1 MCTCLRMLRL
11 LQLPL
16 TRVNLPK
23 EAGAATVSSLS
34 RRENSQQNVPQNFR
48 VQPLKGVDLFEMT
61 IEELQRCLSDLRF
74 TSVEF
79 VKFCLQRIHSVRA
92 PFLAS
97 SISTILR
104 IPMPLLGKPVS
115 RSHH

>member
-1 MCTCLRMLRL
+1 MLRL
-11 LQLPL
+11 LQIPL

-23 EAGAATVSSLS
+23 EAGAARVSSLS
-34 RRENSQQNVPQNFR
+34 RREHSQQHVPQNFR
-48 VQPLKGVDLFEMT
+48 VQLLKGVDLFEMT
-61 IEELQRCLSDLRF
+61 IEELQQCLADLRF

-79 VKFCLQRIHSVRA
+79 VRFCLQRIHSVRA

-97 SISTILR
+97 SVSTISR
-104 IPMPLLGKPVS
+104 ILMLSLDKPVS